1 MKKSRSAC
9 LWICCPLVIIGSV
22 SCRVQST
29 TTAQPAATDQAQSP
43 SPAVLETDGSTA
55 QATAIDPSTPLIL
68 SVDFAE
74 RVASG
79 GDPGLGSVQFSD
91 SDGDVFSVQFTLLDG
106 GCMDFEFFAFD
117 PLDAM
122 QSGNRFAGTFLFN
135 QSCKKCPHSADD
147 QILMRVQLY
156 DRSGRESAPV
166 DYAFICE

>member
-9 LWICCPLVIIGSV
+9 LWLCCLLVIIGCV
-22 SCRVQST
+22 SCRVQDT
-29 TTAQPAATDQAQSP
+29 TTDQPAATDQAQTP

-55 QATAIDPSTPLIL
+55 QATTVDPSTPLIL

-122 QSGNRFAGTFLFN
+122 QSGNQFAGIFQFQ
-135 QSCKKCPHSADD
+135 QSCKKCPDSAGD